1 MFHRQAVTDIIRWY
15 QQSQRKP
22 LVIRGARQVGK
33 TTAVRLAGAQLGIP
47 VIEINLER
55 HAELETLFRRYQ
67 LDELLFNFAL
77 ITGEQITPDK
87 PMILF
92 LDEAQAT
99 PAAYACLRYFWEDMP
114 NLAVILTGSLLDQVL
129 NDYQLP
135 SPVGRIEPYFMGALR
150 FDEFL
155 QAIGADKE
163 LRALDMLTASNM
175 HLIPNSLHEKLL
187 GLVRRY
193 TLTGGMPHC
202 VQLGLDTGFSH
213 ADILKYQSALLQTYR
228 DDFAKYRGSQTALT
242 LNTFF
247 NGILGQVGQQFSHK
261 QANELAATSSGDNR
275 QLNTAIEHF
284 IAARLFY
291 RVLHSQADAV
301 PLGAETKIRI
311 SKFLFIDIGLLL
323 AAQGIPAQNILQAP
337 LEMAGRGTLAEQF
350 VGQQLLYAKPAYINP
365 ELYYWQPP
373 KAEGQAE
380 VDFLYTH
387 GNEIIPVEVKA
398 GSSGTIKSLQ
408 SFVVKKQSER
418 AVRISSAKPSIDKL
432 EAKSNGQ
439 SRSFQLLNIPFYLV
453 NRLDALLGSQA
464 GNAP

>member
-1 MFHRQAVTDIIRWY
+1 MFNRQAVSDIIHWY
-15 QQSQRKP
+15 QQPQRKP

-33 TTAVRLAGAQLGIP
+33 TTAVRMAGAQLGIP

-55 HAELETLFRRYQ
+55 HAELEALFRRYQ

-77 ITGEQITPDK
+77 ISGEQVTPDK
-87 PMILF
+87 PLILF

-129 NDYQLP
+129 NDYKLP
-135 SPVGRIEPYFMGALR
+135 SPVGRIDPYFMGALR

-175 HLIPNSLHEKLL
+175 HLIPDSLHEKLL

-213 ADILKYQSALLQTYR
+213 ADILKYQTALLQTYR

-261 QANELAATSSGDNR
+261 QANELAASSSGDNR

-291 RVLHSQADAV
+291 RVLHSHADAV
-301 PLGAETKIRI
+301 PLGAETKTRI

-323 AAQGIPAQNILQAP
+323 AAQGIPVQSILHAP
-337 LEMAGRGTLAEQF
+337 LELAGRGSLAEQF

-373 KAEGQAE
+373 KAEAQAE
-380 VDFLYTH
+380 VDFLYTQ
-387 GNEIIPVEVKA
+387 GNEIIAVEVKA
-398 GSSGTIKSLQ
+398 GSGGTIKSLQ
-408 SFVVKKQSER
+408 SFVIKKQANR
-418 AVRISSAKPSIDKL
+418 AVRISSAKPSLDRL

-439 SRSFQLLNIPFYLV
+439 SRPFQLFNIPFYLV
-453 NRLDALLGSQA
+453 NRLESLLAS
-464 GNAP
+464 